1 MLWEVTDFF
10 IGAGIHTIV
19 VATLKKLV
27 SSLDHS
33 SEILRK
39 QRVDILL
46 LLEHR
51 SPYVQRYHY
60 Y

>member
-1 MLWEVTDFF
+1 MLWEVTNFF
-10 IGAGIHTIV
+10 LGIGTHTIV

-27 SSLDHS
+27 SSPDHS
-33 SEILRK
+33 SKKLWK
-39 QRVDILL
+39 QLVDFLL

-51 SPYVQRYHY
+51 SPYERYHY